1 MLERVR
7 VKTLA
12 ALLAVFIAA
21 VGEAA
26 NGSEIADA
34 VKSGE
39 SRLVRAL
46 VAKGTDVNAPEADG
60 TTAMH
65 WAVRADDA
73 SMVEVLLRAGAH
85 PARANRYGVTPLSLA
100 AVNGNAAIVRMLLD
114 AGATVNGARTE
125 GETVLM
131 LAARTGRLEPVR
143 LLLERGAEVNATDG
157 WLGQTALMTAAAE
170 NHGDAVRML
179 IERGADVN
187 ARSKVLPAE
196 PQRDRIAGLALQP
209 LNTTFPRGGFT
220 ALMFAARQGALESA
234 RVLLAAGADTN
245 VPDPDGLGALA
256 IAIVNGHYDLAA
268 LLIEHGAD
276 VNAVEPGGRTPLWAA
291 VDMHTLE
298 YTLNRPP
305 PAWNDTLDGLEIVR
319 RLLDRGA
326 NPNVRLIRPVRP
338 RKVNSTNNRLLG
350 VGATPLHRAASHADV
365 KALRLLL
372 DAGADSNV
380 TTQIGTTALM
390 LAAGLGWRE
399 LYSGGTETDAIE
411 FMKVCLERGAD
422 INAANGEGNTPLHGA
437 AQRGSEAL
445 IRFLVAAGARLDA
458 KNKQGLTP
466 LDEALGFAPVRV
478 GAAALLRDLMVAKG
492 MTVTI
497 TQKAASDPD

>member
-1 MLERVR
+1 MKAFGV
-7 VKTLA
+7 
-12 ALLAVFIAA
+12 ALVVCIAGLGA
-21 VGEAA
+21 TATAA
-26 NGSEIADA
+26 NGAEVADA
-34 VKSGE
+34 VKSGD

-46 VAKGTDVNAPEADG
+46 VAKGLDVNTPEADG
-60 TTAMH
+60 TTAIH
-65 WAVRADDA
+65 WAVQSNDA
-73 SMVEVLLRAGAH
+73 PIVQLLLRAGANV
-85 PARANRYGVTPLSLA
+85 AAVNRYGVTPLSLA
-100 AVNGNAAIVRMLLD
+100 AVNGNPAIVQMLLD
-114 AGATVNGARTE
+114 AGAAVNSARPE

-131 LAARTGRLEPVR
+131 LAARTGRPEPVR
-143 LLLERGAEVNATDG
+143 LLLERGADVNATDG
-157 WLGQTALMTAAAE
+157 WLGQTALMTAAADD
-170 NHGDAVRML
+170 HTAVVRML

-234 RVLLAAGADTN
+234 RALLAAGADAN
-245 VPDPDGLGALA
+245 LVDPDGLAALL
-256 IAIVNGHYDLAA
+256 IAVINGHYDVAA

-276 VNAVEPGGRTPLWAA
+276 VNVVEPGGRTPLWAA

-305 PAWNDTLDGLEIVR
+305 PAWNDTLDSLDIISL
-319 RLLDRGA
+319 LLDRGA
-326 NPNVRLIRPVRP
+326 NPNVRLIRPLRP

-365 KALRLLL
+365 EALRLLL
-372 DAGADSNV
+372 DAGADSNA
-380 TTQIGTTALM
+380 TTQTGTTALM

-399 LYSGGTETDAIE
+399 LYSGGTEAAAIE

-422 INAANGEGNTPLHGA
+422 INATNTEGNTPLHGA

-445 IRFLVAAGARLDA
+445 IRFLVAAGAKLDA
-458 KNKQGLTP
+458 RNKQGLTP

-478 GAAALLRDLMVAKG
+478 AAATLLRELMVANG
-492 MTVTI
+492 IPVTVT
-497 TQKAASDPD
+497 KKNAPEPD